1 MWAAIKKSGFLSNLL
16 SIILHK
22 AIKFIEFRKI
32 ENSKLAS
39 VQGARATTTHS
50 EKITKRTGI

>member
-1 MWAAIKKSGFLSNLL
+1 MWAAIEKSSQLSNFL

-32 ENSKLAS
+32 QNSKLAS
-39 VQGARATTTHS
+39 VQGARATAVIL
-50 EKITKRTGI
+50 KN